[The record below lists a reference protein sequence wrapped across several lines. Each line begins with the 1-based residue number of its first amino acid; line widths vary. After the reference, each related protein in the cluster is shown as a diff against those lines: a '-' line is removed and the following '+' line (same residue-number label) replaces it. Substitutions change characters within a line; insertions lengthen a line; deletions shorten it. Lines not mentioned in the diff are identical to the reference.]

1 MIAKAPAKIVLHHL
15 IVILPFAREVFFLEF
30 YDPPA
35 AVTLFKNRKPRP
47 AVYHASHLFSLP
59 GLA

>member
-30 YDPPA
+30 
-35 AVTLFKNRKPRP
+35 
-47 AVYHASHLFSLP
+47 
-59 GLA
+59 